1 MRSYNVTAGQI
12 NYSSWS
18 TKYLTNEHNNNWKE
32 RSAKLMHGTIHSYYD
47 MGVAMVD
54 CVIVITYILHF
65 WGPLELQLFY
75 SILGCQEKATET
87 ICS

>member
-1 MRSYNVTAGQI
+1 
-12 NYSSWS
+12 
-18 TKYLTNEHNNNWKE
+18 
-32 RSAKLMHGTIHSYYD
+32 MHGTNSYYD

-54 CVIVITYILHF
+54 CVIAIVYTLQV

-75 SILGCQEKATET
+75 STLGYQEKATET